1 LQSQAKTCQKP
12 YAKTPQ
18 KPRKNPAKI
27 WYAKIQQKSFMISLT
42 KNLLKTFKYLQKLPN
57 FTFYNQNKKPMH
69 ELITLSYQMKCGI
82 TGTII
87 DKGEQAYYNHQ
98 TKTCIHP
105 LEYEKNMSQVKIGD
119 PKTYFTRHQKLNK

>member
-1 LQSQAKTCQKP
+1 
-12 YAKTPQ
+12 
-18 KPRKNPAKI
+18 
-27 WYAKIQQKSFMISLT
+27 MISLT
-42 KNLLKTFKYLQKLPN
+42 NNYKKLLKISKKLLILQNNYK
-57 FTFYNQNKKPMH
+57 QNKKPMH

-105 LEYEKNMSQVKIGD
+105 LEYEKNMSQAKIGD
-119 PKTYFTRHQKLNK
+119 PKTYFTRLQKLNK

>member
-1 LQSQAKTCQKP
+1 
-12 YAKTPQ
+12 
-18 KPRKNPAKI
+18 
-27 WYAKIQQKSFMISLT
+27 MISLT
-42 KNLLKTFKYLQKLPN
+42 NNHKKLLKISKKLLILQNNYK
-57 FTFYNQNKKPMH
+57 QNKKPMH
-69 ELITLSYQMKCGI
+69 ELITLSSKMKCGI

-105 LEYEKNMSQVKIGD
+105 VEYERNMSQVKIGD

>member
-1 LQSQAKTCQKP
+1 LQTKTWQKP

-18 KPRKNPAKI
+18 KTHKNLVRKNPAKI
-27 WYAKIQQKSFMISLT
+27 FYDFLNKKPAK
-42 KNLLKTFKYLQKLPN
+42 NFKYIQKLPN

-69 ELITLSYQMKCGI
+69 ELITLNSKMKCGI

-105 LEYEKNMSQVKIGD
+105 VEYERNMSQAKIGD
-119 PKTYFTRHQKLNK
+119 PKTYFTRLQKLNK